1 LPSGGNLPHG
11 TPRPFIANKRAVR
24 DMPGAAHLGTLTVPR
39 CAARVRYGRNV
50 TQVTYSVLAFSG
62 LRGSSV
68 DGEASASA
76 VTDSRVLSTSSC
88 G

>member
-1 LPSGGNLPHG
+1 MPL
-11 TPRPFIANKRAVR
+11 ANKRAAQ
-24 DMPGAAHLGTLTVPR
+24 DMPGAAHPGTLTVPR
-39 CAARVRYGRNV
+39 CAALVRYGRNV

-62 LRGSSV
+62 RRGSSV
-68 DGEASASA
+68 VGEASASA